1 MSTTQAAIAVTELED
16 QEILDLATRHPEI
29 TGHDS
34 AVVVTTDDAELLRQ
48 AMILVHRMQQR
59 RDQMEQMIESML
71 PDRVPNRAAVLQAQR
86 NARAREALLEE
97 FGALT
102 SAEVADLAGSKA
114 ANRAA
119 LANRWRK
126 EGRIFAVNHQ
136 GQTLFVSFQFDADGR
151 PLPVIAQVLEA
162 FDGDEGWQTA
172 LWFLANNGWLG
183 GPRPIDL
190 LSSDPERVAEA
201 ARTEAASFV
210 F

>member
-1 MSTTQAAIAVTELED
+1 MATTHAALAVTKLED
-16 QEILDLATRHPEI
+16 QEILDLAGRHPEI
-29 TGHDS
+29 AGHDA

-48 AMILVHRMQQR
+48 AMAIVDSMQR
-59 RDQMEQMIESML
+59 RRQQMEQMIESMM
-71 PDRVPNRAAVLQAQR
+71 PTGVPGKAAVLQAQR
-86 NARAREALLEE
+86 NAEAREALLRD

-126 EGRIFAVNHQ
+126 EGRIFAVTHR
-136 GQTLFVSFQFDADGR
+136 GQTLFVSFQLDADGR

-162 FDGDEGWQTA
+162 FGGDEGWQTA
-172 LWFLANNGWLG
+172 LWFLAGNGWLG
-183 GPRPIDL
+183 DSRPIDL
-190 LSSDPERVAEA
+190 LISEPERVAEA
-201 ARTEAASFV
+201 ARREAAAFV